1 MEQVNLSLTEVQKYL
16 QNHKVT
22 IYFVWLEKK
31 SRSNLMAYKIL
42 FKVSK

>member
-22 IYFVWLEKK
+22 IYFFWLEKK
-31 SRSNLMAYKIL
+31 NQDQI
-42 FKVSK
+42 